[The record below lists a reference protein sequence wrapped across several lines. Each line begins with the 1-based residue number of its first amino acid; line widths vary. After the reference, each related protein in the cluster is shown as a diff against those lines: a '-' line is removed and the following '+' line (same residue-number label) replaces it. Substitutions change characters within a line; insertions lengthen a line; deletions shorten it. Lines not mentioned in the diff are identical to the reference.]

1 MSHTAQPPRREM
13 YELETNLGTHAVPSF
28 LPKPGRIAGN
38 DWMEKRA
45 DVATAVWN
53 GHYSAEGGQII
64 WHTKP
69 WCVMTPTDFQSFD
82 THAEA
87 LTYAFTESTSPA
99 QARLDD
105 AARAWRKAQ

>member
-1 MSHTAQPPRREM
+1 MCRTAAPPRRDL
-13 YELETNLGTHAVPSF
+13 YELANELAANEGGFFVPS
-28 LPKPGRIAGN
+28 KPGRIAGN

-45 DVATAVWN
+45 NHATAVWN

-69 WCVMTPTDFQSFD
+69 WCVMTPTDFRTFN

-87 LTYAFTESTSPA
+87 IQYAFKETANE
-99 QARLDD
+99 R
-105 AARAWRKAQ
+105 